1 MTIMSCIK
9 QVHDLDIV
17 LKDDWVVESD
27 GVSINIDYANRIMNT
42 FDETALEL
50 MLRLSDEHKVKTKVI
65 TLGDKKCDTILR
77 KSMAVGVDRAVRIE
91 AVENLDF
98 KPEQVAFHLKNYIQ
112 EELKMNEDIE
122 IVMCGRQADNGN
134 HGQTGQLLSEMLGW
148 PCITMVTD
156 IKKIKGEYKISR
168 MVDWGIEHLY
178 INTPVVVTVTQ
189 SDNKLLRMATL
200 KAMLDAKKKPIEVY
214 SSKEINK
221 FDIYET
227 ASPAYKL
234 EKLTINKPIKHCIF
248 FEDKDNNSKT
258 DQLIQ
263 LLKKQMGN
271 EVY

>member
-1 MTIMSCIK
+1 MTIISCIK
-9 QVHDLDIV
+9 QVYDLDIV

-27 GVSINIDYANRIMNT
+27 DVSINIDYANRIMNT

-50 MLRLSDEHKVKTKVI
+50 MLRLSDEHKVKTKVV
-65 TLGDKKCDTILR
+65 TLGDQKSDTILR
-77 KSMAVGVDRAVRIE
+77 KSMAVGVDEAVRID
-91 AVENLDF
+91 VLENLDF
-98 KPEQVAFHLKNYIQ
+98 KPEQVAFQLKAYIQ
-112 EELKMNEDIE
+112 EENNKDIQ

-134 HGQTGQLLSEMLGW
+134 HGQTGQLLAEMLGW

-156 IKKIKGEYKISR
+156 IKKVKDEYKISR
-168 MVDWGIEHLY
+168 MVDSGIEHLY

-214 SSKEINK
+214 CSKEIN
-221 FDIYET
+221 ET
-227 ASPAYKL
+227 VSLTYKL
-234 EKLTINKPIKHCIF
+234 EKLTINTPKKHCIF
-248 FEDKDNNSKT
+248 FEDKDGNSKT

-263 LLKKQMGN
+263 LLKKQLGN